1 MKHFCFP
8 NPLPFP
14 FIILYDPC
22 DSFISDI
29 CIVRPM
35 ALMDFDK
42 VKGLEV
48 IGQDACILGEVL
60 DIRYEDLTWN
70 IQGLKVKTE
79 KAVSKK
85 INVGSGKSMVLVQPG
100 KYTFGDVVLLPE
112 TIEDFRTRI
121 TVDTNDYKSVADTI
135 DMKVMSEENVLIGTV
150 DSIEVDLD
158 SWAVVSFKVKLDKG
172 AYAPLEIK
180 KGLLAKKVSGLNM
193 TDIAE
198 ISDTIKLGLN
208 LFGIKSQVIVD

>member
-8 NPLPFP
+8 NPLPFH
-14 FIILYDPC
+14 FIFLLDPC

-29 CIVRPM
+29 CIVSNM

-85 INVGSGKSMVLVQPG
+85 INVGSGKSMVLIQPG
-100 KYTFGDVVLLPE
+100 KYTIGDVVLMPD
-112 TIEDFRTRI
+112 TIDDSRTRI
-121 TVDTNDYKSVADTI
+121 TVDTNDYQSVQDTI
-135 DMKVMSEENVLIGTV
+135 DMKVVSSENVIIGTV
-150 DSIEVDLD
+150 DSIQVDLD
-158 SWAVVSFKVKLDKG
+158 NWTVVSFKVKLDKT
-172 AYAPLEIK
+172 AYEPLEIK
-180 KGLLAKKVSGLNM
+180 KGLFGKKVSGPLM

-198 ISDTIKLGLN
+198 ISDKIVLSLG
-208 LFGIKSQVIVD
+208 ISVVKSQVIVD

>member
-14 FIILYDPC
+14 FIFSSDSC
-22 DSFISDI
+22 DSFISDL
-29 CIVRPM
+29 CIVSNM

-85 INVGSGKSMVLVQPG
+85 INVGSGKSMVLIQPG
-100 KYTFGDVVLLPE
+100 KYTIGDVVLMPD
-112 TIEDFRTRI
+112 TIDDSRTRI
-121 TVDTNDYKSVADTI
+121 TVDTNDYQSVQDTI
-135 DMKVMSEENVLIGTV
+135 DMKVVSSENVIIGTV
-150 DSIEVDLD
+150 DSIQVDLD
-158 SWAVVSFKVKLDKG
+158 NWTVVSFKVKLDKT
-172 AYAPLEIK
+172 AYEPLEIK
-180 KGLLAKKVSGLNM
+180 KGLFGKKVSGLLM

-198 ISDTIKLGLN
+198 ISDKIVLSLG
-208 LFGIKSQVIVD
+208 ISVVKSQVIVD

>member
-8 NPLPFP
+8 NPLPVP
-14 FIILYDPC
+14 FIFFLQSC
-22 DSFISDI
+22 DTFISDI
-29 CIVRPM
+29 RIDIPM
-35 ALMDFDK
+35 ALMEFDK
-42 VKGLEV
+42 VRGLEV
-48 IGQDACILGEVL
+48 IGQDACILGEVI

-100 KYTFGDVVLLPE
+100 KYVIGDVVLLPD
-112 TIEDFRTRI
+112 TIDDSRSKI
-121 TVDTNDYKSVADTI
+121 TVDSNDYNSILDTI

-150 DSIEVDLD
+150 DSIQVDLD
-158 SWAVVSFKVKLDKG
+158 NWTVVSMKVKLDKG

-180 KGLLAKKVSGLNM
+180 KGLLGKKVSGLNM

-198 ISDTIKLGLN
+198 ISDSIKLSLN
-208 LFGIKSQVIVD
+208 LFGIKSQIIVD